1 MCSGVW
7 NSKAV
12 LKVFGLWHISCFLIF
27 ICVFILRCHTP
38 SKGKYCAIL
47 RNTLVVFVVVVG
59 PCCSS
64 KKRCRRNVPT
74 SKAPLQPRRKLLLSF
89 TWRQLCLCFRRSWPC
104 FPAWPIL
111 LRLRKHVSFLGK
123 RPCPFVFRGESTL
136 QRCCPHTSLVCFDCV
151 LGNIFGNILSLEPVI
166 AVDLP
171 SSQT

>member
-7 NSKAV
+7 NFKAV
-12 LKVFGLWHISCFLIF
+12 SKVSGLWHISCFLIF

-47 RNTLVVFVVVVG
+47 RNTLVDFVVVVVVG

-64 KKRCRRNVPT
+64 KNDVREASLHQRP
-74 SKAPLQPRRKLLLSF
+74 PLQPRRKLLLSF
-89 TWRQLCLCFRRSWPC
+89 TWRQLCLCFRRSWCC

-123 RPCPFVFRGESTL
+123 RPCPFVFRDESIL
-136 QRCCPHTSLVCFDCV
+136 QRCCPHTSLVC
-151 LGNIFGNILSLEPVI
+151 LAL
-166 AVDLP
+166 
-171 SSQT
+171 